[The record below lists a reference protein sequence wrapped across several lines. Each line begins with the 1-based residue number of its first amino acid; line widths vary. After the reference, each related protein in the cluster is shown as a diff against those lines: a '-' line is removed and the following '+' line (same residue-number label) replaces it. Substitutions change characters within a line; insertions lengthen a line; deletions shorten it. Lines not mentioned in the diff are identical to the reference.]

1 MPPITSVAD
10 RRGTVRA
17 PSIANYVMNISK
29 DEKRTKSPSSRQL
42 IEFALPN
49 ERQSGG
55 AYAATESS
63 YWTGKTE
70 TATGSADPFEAS
82 NSYDST
88 ELSAEGPRGVQ
99 VSNPKP
105 QVAAAKHT
113 ASYPPITA
121 PLISKTPKKHPVSAP
136 SPVVAMPTPK
146 PFVMRRHKSAA
157 LDTVLPD
164 PVISNQRNNGARRLL
179 KDGSSSSLHHNVQ
192 ENKGKEEASKRVYSL
207 GDNGKLFV

>member
-1 MPPITSVAD
+1 
-10 RRGTVRA
+10 
-17 PSIANYVMNISK
+17 
-29 DEKRTKSPSSRQL
+29 
-42 IEFALPN
+42 
-49 ERQSGG
+49 
-55 AYAATESS
+55 
-63 YWTGKTE
+63 
-70 TATGSADPFEAS
+70 
-82 NSYDST
+82 
-88 ELSAEGPRGVQ
+88 

-121 PLISKTPKKHPVSAP
+121 PLISKTPKKHPVPAP